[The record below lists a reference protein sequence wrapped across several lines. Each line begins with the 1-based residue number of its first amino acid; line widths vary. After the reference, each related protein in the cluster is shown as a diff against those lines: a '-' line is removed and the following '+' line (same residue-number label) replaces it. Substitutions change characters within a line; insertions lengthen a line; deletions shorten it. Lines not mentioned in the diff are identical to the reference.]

1 MICINSPFYRDEL
14 AADRANVF
22 SVFTLLSSVSNRYN
36 HWLEL
41 IRNRVPVR
49 VQPSRNEAKAIA
61 SQSVG
66 VVGSSRD
73 SMLRYKRIIMTRG
86 GPMTGRFRFRLL
98 ACVFCVI
105 VNTAGSATDVLAQA
119 DFYKGKIITV
129 IAGTTPGALYDQWAR
144 LLAAHMGK
152 HIPGKP
158 DMVVQNMPGAGHI
171 IAANY
176 LYNKAKP
183 DGLTIIGSIV
193 PSLYFDQLIGRKEAQ
208 YDWSKFVW
216 IGSPVQ
222 GESQMYMRSDTPYKT
237 IEDVRNAKE
246 PPRCGAQGTSDSAYY
261 LPKLFEEVIGTKFN
275 LVQGYPGGPEIDL
288 AVERGEIFCRAF
300 TIEAFLSREPY
311 HTWRKKGFVRNIIQ
325 TGKKRDA
332 KLPETPTV
340 WELMDRYKT
349 PEPSRQLA
357 SVMLASGAL
366 GRPMIGAPNTPPERV
381 RLLREAFNKTMEDKE
396 FLAELDKRKFDLDP
410 SPGEELE
417 KIVKDALSQPAE
429 IIARMKKLLG
439 A

>member
-1 MICINSPFYRDEL
+1 
-14 AADRANVF
+14 
-22 SVFTLLSSVSNRYN
+22 
-36 HWLEL
+36 
-41 IRNRVPVR
+41 
-49 VQPSRNEAKAIA
+49 
-61 SQSVG
+61 
-66 VVGSSRD
+66 
-73 SMLRYKRIIMTRG
+73 MT
-86 GPMTGRFRFRLL
+86 T
-98 ACVFCVI
+98 
-105 VNTAGSATDVLAQA
+105 GSASSVLAQA

-144 LLAAHMGK
+144 LLATHMGK

-158 DMVVQNMPGAGHI
+158 DLVVQNMPGAGHI

-208 YDWSKFVW
+208 YDWGKFVW

-222 GESQMYMRSDTPYKT
+222 GESQMYMRADTPYKT

-300 TIEAFLSREPY
+300 TIEAFMSREPY

-332 KLPETPTV
+332 KLPDTPTV

-349 PEPSRQLA
+349 PEASQRLA

-366 GRPMIGAPNTPPERV
+366 GRPMIGPPNTPPDRV
-381 RLLREAFNKTMEDKE
+381 RMLREAFNKTMEDKE
-396 FLAELDKRKFDLDP
+396 FLAELEKRKFELDP
-410 SPGEELE
+410 TPGAELE

-429 IIARMKKLLG
+429 VIARMKKLLG